1 MSRIQGVAPQ
11 RASWLVRVVYRIARR
26 MFGQVPEPLTVNAHN
41 PAVFRATVGY
51 EYFLSKAK
59 RAEERLKSLAALK
72 AAAMVGCPF

>member
-1 MSRIQGVAPQ
+1 MARIEGVAPQ
-11 RASWLVRVVYRIARR
+11 RASWLVRVVYRMARR

-59 RAEERLKSLAALK
+59 RVDERLKSLAALK

>member
-1 MSRIQGVAPQ
+1 MARIEGIAPS
-11 RASWLVRVVYRIARR
+11 RASWLMRVVYRMARK

-59 RAEERLKSLAALK
+59 RAEERLKSLAELK

>member
-1 MSRIQGVAPQ
+1 MRQQSAWRAPGSNR
-11 RASWLVRVVYRIARR
+11 RAS
-26 MFGQVPEPLTVNAHN
+26 EPLTVNAHN
-41 PAVFRATVGY
+41 PAIFRATVGY

>member
-1 MSRIQGVAPQ
+1 MARIEGVAPR
-11 RASWLVRVVYRIARR
+11 RASWLVRVVYRMARK
-26 MFGQVPEPLTVNAHN
+26 MFGQLPEPLTVNAHN

-59 RAEERLKSLAALK
+59 RAEERLKCLAGLK

>member
-1 MSRIQGVAPQ
+1 MSRIEGVAPR
-11 RASWLVRVVYRIARR
+11 RASWLVRVVYRMARR
-26 MFGQVPEPLTVNAHN
+26 MFGQVPEPVAVNAHN
-41 PAVFRATVGY
+41 PAIFRATVGY